1 MSDLRSLLFPDPPR
15 ELPFRRGLK
24 IVLRAAHVLCAG
36 ITTGA
41 FVSAAAADVRE
52 AWLTAA
58 IASGAAI
65 LLLDLHESAA
75 FLVQVRG
82 LVVALKLVL
91 LALALAWAAAAPWL
105 LGGLMVVSVL
115 SSHAPSRVRYHV
127 VFGRGRIVPS
137 RSKG

>member
-1 MSDLRSLLFPDPPR
+1 MTDLRSILFPDPPR

-24 IVLRAAHVLCAG
+24 VSLRAAHVLCAG

-41 FVSAAAADVRE
+41 FVLGVADDARR
-52 AWLTAA
+52 AWLTAT
-58 IASGAAI
+58 IASGTAI

-82 LVVALKLVL
+82 LVLALKLGL
-91 LALALAWAAAAPWL
+91 LALALSWPAAAPWL
-105 LGGLMVVSVL
+105 LGGLIVLSVL
-115 SSHAPSRVRYHV
+115 SSHAPSRVRYFV
-127 VFGRGRIVPS
+127 LLGRGRIAPS